1 MSLPKEINEF
11 FQIDGGQTLLIKG
24 LPGTGKTTL
33 ALEIMNSLCREHNGL
48 YISTRI
54 DPRRLYATNPWV
66 EKVVPPRNVINAT
79 QTKLLQSLK
88 AVGSDLTN
96 YYAVLDFLR
105 FSSRRQRIWTIP

>member
-1 MSLPKEINEF
+1 MKSGHPMSLPREINEF

-54 DPRRLYATNPWV
+54 DPRRL
-66 EKVVPPRNVINAT
+66 
-79 QTKLLQSLK
+79 
-88 AVGSDLTN
+88 
-96 YYAVLDFLR
+96 
-105 FSSRRQRIWTIP
+105 